1 MREHQ
6 LPPDHAADLP
16 SSTSVLNVANALTAL
31 RVLAVPLLGY
41 LLLQDTQESRNWAA
55 LVFLLASITDFID
68 GYVARRFRLITTVG
82 KIADPIADKFLTGV
96 ALIGLS
102 YVGSLPW
109 WVTILIIAREI
120 GVTFLRFW
128 VIEHGVITVSRGG
141 KTKTLLQMIA
151 ISMFLVVWPLSAPEL
166 FLTIWDIAKIT
177 MMSLAVIL
185 TLTTAIAYIRKALQL
200 RKEIDV
206 SNAGATP

>member
-68 GYVARRFRLITTVG
+68 GYVARRFGLITTVG

-120 GVTFLRFW
+120 GVTILRFW

-151 ISMFLVVWPLSAPEL
+151 ISMFLVVWPFSAPDL
-166 FLTIWDIAKIT
+166 FLTIWDIAKIA

-206 SNAGATP
+206 RNAGATP